1 MVRIRTK
8 GRYALRIM
16 LDLAQQQTDAFI
28 PLKEITERQGISI
41 KYGEMIIG
49 LLSKAGL
56 VYSSRGKGG
65 GYKLSRPAEEYSVGS
80 VLKASE
86 GSLAPVSC
94 LELPKNICPS
104 AEHCE
109 TLPLWTELGRRIDEY
124 LESVTISDL
133 VNQTSIFEKTSCIG
147 SHNL

>member
-1 MVRIRTK
+1 MKITTK

-16 LDLAQQQTDAFI
+16 VDLAQQKTEAFV
-28 PLKEITERQGISI
+28 PLKEITERQEISE

-65 GYKLSRPAEEYSVGS
+65 GYKLSKPPEKYSVGS
-80 VLKASE
+80 VLKAAE
-86 GSLAPVSC
+86 RSLAPVSC
-94 LELPKNICPS
+94 LELPENICPN
-104 AEHCE
+104 AGRCE
-109 TLPLWTELGRRIDEY
+109 TLPMWTELGRRIDEY
-124 LESVTISDL
+124 LESVTIEDL
-133 VNQTSIFEKTSCIG
+133 VKQTKASKSCACIE